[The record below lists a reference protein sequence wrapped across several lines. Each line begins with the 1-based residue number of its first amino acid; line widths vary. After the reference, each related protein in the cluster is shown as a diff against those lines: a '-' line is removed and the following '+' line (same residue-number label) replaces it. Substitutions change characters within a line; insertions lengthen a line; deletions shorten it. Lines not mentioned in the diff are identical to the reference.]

1 MKPLRIVA
9 MLMIGIALF
18 MTGVGG
24 LLDIIKSNYTIS
36 KEHAWND
43 GMFLVLVAIAV
54 LLLDMK

>member
-1 MKPLRIVA
+1 
-9 MLMIGIALF
+9 

-24 LLDIIKSNYTIS
+24 LLDIVKSNYTIS
-36 KEHAWND
+36 KEHVWND

>member
-1 MKPLRIVA
+1 
-9 MLMIGIALF
+9 MIGIALF

-24 LLDIIKSNYTIS
+24 LLDIVKSNYKIS